1 MNLPLNIAKRYLFSR
16 KSTNAINIISGVAV
30 LGIAVGTAALILI
43 LSVFNGF
50 EDLLS
55 GLFGTFNPPI
65 KVIPLKGKTF
75 EPDDALV
82 AEINAIPGISAVS
95 QTLEEIAFFDY
106 RDVQDFGMIKGVDS
120 LFKKVVD
127 IESTVFE
134 GQYQLK
140 EDQRFLAILG
150 SGVRNKLGINVQD
163 QFASLRVYMPKRK
176 QQSALGQPYKSR
188 LIQPA
193 GTFFIQQEFDQEYV
207 ITHIDFVRELLNYDK
222 EISALEINVTAQAKL
237 DQIKSQIK
245 TILGENFIVRDRFEQ
260 DEAFLKLM
268 RLEKWMGFAIL
279 SFAMVLVAFNMIGSL
294 WMIVLDKKQ
303 DIAILKSMGAT
314 DHTVRNIF
322 LLEGFLLTGLGM
334 AIGFTTALAFYV
346 VQKTFGIISVPVGFI
361 ISAYPISIRIT
372 DFLLVFFT
380 VSTIGILASLPA
392 ALRATN
398 ISQVIHNE

>member
-222 EISALEINVTAQAKL
+222 EISALEINVTAQANL

-398 ISQVIHNE
+398 ISQVILNE